1 MRGKAQQRRLNDD
14 FTHFQFLFQG
24 NSKFNTTFCF
34 NKHGLMMILFGESFT
49 IPKGGR
55 IDQD

>member
-34 NKHGLMMILFGESFT
+34 NKHGLMMIQFGESFT

-55 IDQD
+55 ID